1 MSVSKLPNPAVW
13 RKLTMAKQVI
23 TSDQL
28 YPVYGPYSH
37 AVRVGNMIFLHGT
50 VGFDP
55 QGRLPGDTPGRTDM
69 VRQCEQ
75 TIANMTTALQLLGG
89 SLQDVVK
96 VRAFLPQHCR
106 PARLGQQSFDE
117 TFDEVYGRHFQPPR
131 PARAALQQDLF
142 QEDLLVE
149 MEAIAVVNE
158 PKHLIVS
165 DALPPLRRPYAQGG
179 ILAGD
184 LLFLRGFTSQDQHGD
199 LVGRGDM
206 RTQTVQTFANM
217 AITLQ
222 EAGGSLADLVQTH
235 VTLTDWRH
243 AHQEYNEVYNRH
255 VQAPFPTNTTFQGGL
270 GREGLLIEIE
280 SIAALATPRLT
291 IDSAFTQVGQAS
303 RQRQPDI
310 VHSDKLNPQFAH
322 AHGVRV
328 GDLMFVGGHASI
340 DAQGRLVGPGDIRAQ
355 TRHILTTIETLLAL
369 AGLGLDDVVKTTV
382 MLTDWRHYS
391 AYNEV
396 YRAFFTAPYPARSTV
411 SGGLGMPGALIEIEA
426 IAMAGAHTTAV
437 VVTSP

>member
-1 MSVSKLPNPAVW
+1 
-13 RKLTMAKQVI
+13 MAKQVV

-37 AVRVGNMIFLHGT
+37 AVRMGDMIFLHGT

-55 QGRLPGDTPGRTDM
+55 QGRLPGDIPGRADM

-75 TIANMTTALQLLGG
+75 TIANMTTALELLGG
-89 SLQDVVK
+89 GLQDVVK

-106 PARLGQQSFDE
+106 PARAGQRSFDE

-131 PARAALQQDLF
+131 PARAALQQGLF

-149 MEAIAVVNE
+149 IEATAVVNQ
-158 PKHLIVS
+158 PKRLIVS

-184 LLFLRGFTSQDQHGD
+184 LLFLRGFTSQDQQGD

-206 RTQTVQTFANM
+206 RAQTAQTFANM
-217 AITLQ
+217 AITLH
-222 EAGGSLADLVQTH
+222 AADGALADLVQTQ
-235 VTLTDWRH
+235 VTLTDWQAYR
-243 AHQEYNEVYNRH
+243 EYIEVYNQH
-255 VQAPFPTNTTFQGGL
+255 VQVPFPTKSTFQGGL

-280 SIAALATPRLT
+280 AIAALATPRLT
-291 IDSAFTQVGQAS
+291 IDSAFTQVGQA
-303 RQRQPDI
+303 RQEHHPDVI
-310 VHSDKLNPQFAH
+310 HSDKLAPQVARS
-322 AHGVRV
+322 HGVRV
-328 GDLMFVGGHASI
+328 GDLMFIGGHTSI
-340 DAQGRLVGPGDIRAQ
+340 DTQGRLVGPGDIRAQ
-355 TRHILTTIETLLAL
+355 TRHVLRSEETILAL

-396 YRAFFTAPYPARSTV
+396 YRACFTAPYPA
-411 SGGLGMPGALIEIEA
+411 
-426 IAMAGAHTTAV
+426 
-437 VVTSP
+437 

>member
-1 MSVSKLPNPAVW
+1 
-13 RKLTMAKQVI
+13 MAKQVI

-355 TRHILTTIETLLAL
+355 TRHVLTTIETILSL

-382 MLTDWRHYS
+382 MLTDWRHY
-391 AYNEV
+391 ATYNEV
-396 YRAFFTAPYPARSTV
+396 YRAFFAAPYPARSTV
-411 SGGLGMPGALIEIEA
+411 GGSLGMPGALIEIDA
-426 IAMAGAHTTAV
+426 IAMAGARETAIV
-437 VVTSP
+437 ATGL